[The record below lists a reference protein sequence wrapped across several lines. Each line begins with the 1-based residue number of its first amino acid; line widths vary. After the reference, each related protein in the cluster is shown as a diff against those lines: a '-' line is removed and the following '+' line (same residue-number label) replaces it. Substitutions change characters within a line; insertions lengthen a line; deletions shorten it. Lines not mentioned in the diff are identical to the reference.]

1 MFHKNSWLIGTD
13 PVSPRDLL
21 TVILQECFQPKNVK
35 SKNTRIAIR
44 KGLYVF
50 FLLKVY
56 LIYSL
61 NNFIYIFFNQ

>member
-21 TVILQECFQPKNVK
+21 TVTLQECFQPKNVK

-50 FLLKVY
+50 FLL
-56 LIYSL
+56 
-61 NNFIYIFFNQ
+61 